1 MSSREPSAFEFPPG
15 TDPHRR
21 RPRLSFELLG
31 CAWNGHALV
40 GTDAATVRDEDS
52 LVVRELDAHRRLHRC
67 LRCDAWTMLPVPAH
81 PARPAPASR
90 DEIVLPDRGRP
101 LKSRYVLRLIAVTRA
116 FNVLVLLLVLAG
128 AVAVLANRT
137 SLRDDLVANA
147 SSLQTV
153 FGGQAIGQVQ
163 SVLTGGAGPL
173 WLVAVGLTVLVAL
186 EATEGVGLWR
196 ATRWG
201 EYLTF
206 VMTTLLLVPE
216 VLELTSSTSP
226 GTIVGMVV
234 NVAVVLYLLLS
245 KRLFGLRG
253 GAAAVAAEREHD
265 ISWTALARH
274 IPERPALDPGP
285 GSRISVPA

>member
-1 MSSREPSAFEFPPG
+1 VAPPHSSDFEYPPG

-40 GTDAATVRDEDS
+40 GTDAANVGGEDS
-52 LVVRELDAHRRLHRC
+52 LLVREIDGGRRLHRC
-67 LRCDAWTMLPVPAH
+67 LRCDAWSMLPVPAH
-81 PARPAPASR
+81 PARPTPASR

-101 LKSRYVLRLIAVTRA
+101 LKSRYVLRLIALTRA
-116 FNVLVLLLVLAG
+116 FNVLVLLFVLAG
-128 AVAVLANRT
+128 AIAVLVNQT

-147 SSLQTV
+147 SSLQSV

-163 SVLTGGAGPL
+163 SVLAGGAGPL
-173 WLVAVGLTVLVAL
+173 WLVAVGVFVLIAL
-186 EATEGVGLWR
+186 ETTEGVGLWR

-216 VLELTSSTSP
+216 ILELTSSTSP
-226 GTIVGMVV
+226 GTIIGMVV
-234 NVAVVLYLLLS
+234 NVAVVLYLLIS

-253 GAAAVAAEREHD
+253 GARAVAAEREHD
-265 ISWTALARH
+265 ISWAALQRH
-274 IPERPALDPGP
+274 VPER
-285 GSRISVPA
+285 SVDMRS

>member
-1 MSSREPSAFEFPPG
+1 MSAGDPSFEYPPG
-15 TDPHRR
+15 TDPRRR

-40 GTDAATVRDEDS
+40 GTDAATVGGDDA
-52 LVVRELDAHRRLHRC
+52 LVVRDVDGDRRLHRC
-67 LRCDAWTMLPVPAH
+67 LRCDAWTMLPAPEH
-81 PARPAPASR
+81 PARPTPAAR
-90 DEIVLPDRGRP
+90 DEIALPDRGRP
-101 LKSRYVLRLIAVTRA
+101 LKSRYVLRLIALTRA

-128 AVAVLANRT
+128 AIAVLVNRT
-137 SLRDDLVANA
+137 SLRDDLMANA

-153 FGGQAIGQVQ
+153 FGGQAIGQLQ
-163 SVLTGGAGPL
+163 SVLAGGAGPL
-173 WLVAVGLTVLVAL
+173 WLVAIGLLVLVVL
-186 EATEGVGLWR
+186 ETTEGVGLWR

-216 VLELTSSTSP
+216 ILELTSSTSP
-226 GTIVGMVV
+226 GTIIGMVV
-234 NVAVVLYLLLS
+234 NVAVVLYLLIS

-265 ISWTALARH
+265 ISWAALARH
-274 IPERPALDPGP
+274 LPGWSGSALDPGP
-285 GSRISVPA
+285 GSRS

>member
-1 MSSREPSAFEFPPG
+1 MPSRSPSDFEYPPG
-15 TDPHRR
+15 TDPHRS
-21 RPRLSFELLG
+21 RPRLSFELIG

-40 GTDAATVRDEDS
+40 GTDAATVGGQDA
-52 LVVRELDAHRRLHRC
+52 LVVRDLDGERRLHRC

-81 PARPAPASR
+81 PARATPAPR

-101 LKSRYVLRLIAVTRA
+101 LKSRYILRLIALTRA

-128 AVAVLANRT
+128 AVAVLVNRS

-163 SVLTGGAGPL
+163 SVLAGGAGPL
-173 WLVAVGLTVLVAL
+173 WLVATGVFVLIVL
-186 EATEGVGLWR
+186 ETTEGVGLWR

-226 GTIVGMVV
+226 GTIIGMVV
-234 NVAVVLYLLLS
+234 NVAVVLYLLIS

-253 GAAAVAAEREHD
+253 GSSAVAAEREHD
-265 ISWTALARH
+265 ISWAALARH
-274 IPERPALDPGP
+274 LPERSDVGAPGATS
-285 GSRISVPA
+285 G